1 MARNWA
7 NLPQELL
14 VLCSQLLCPKDLSAF
29 RAVCHSWR
37 FAAVEGRS
45 DVPWLM
51 LADEEGT
58 RWREFFCLS
67 CQLVHKALLP
77 EAKGKRCFFSG
88 GWMLTMGKEGELHM
102 LKNPMSCCDHII
114 KLPNL
119 NKFLAIQNSRLL
131 RTYGAYI
138 FKFSLSDSPATSPDY
153 KVVVI
158 YRNCRRLWLWKPG
171 DEEWSG
177 CFVILNRGGSILRFD
192 ADGPTPLEA
201 QLVFKMPRGLL
212 GREQTYLV
220 QSATGSLLLVSRRGQ
235 RTHKGTFRFHIFEID
250 LDNRTWTGVKNLGN
264 MSLFVGC
271 NSSFSLEVD
280 QKHHVKLN
288 CIYFID
294 DFFSWSK
301 LTKEGGGT
309 DMGIYHL
316 EDGSIE
322 PHIDWISD
330 SQFSPPLW
338 IEPSF

>member
-171 DEEWSG
+171 DEEWSS
-177 CFVILNRGGSILRFD
+177 V
-192 ADGPTPLEA
+192 T
-201 QLVFKMPRGLL
+201 
-212 GREQTYLV
+212 
-220 QSATGSLLLVSRRGQ
+220 
-235 RTHKGTFRFHIFEID
+235 
-250 LDNRTWTGVKNLGN
+250 
-264 MSLFVGC
+264 
-271 NSSFSLEVD
+271 
-280 QKHHVKLN
+280 
-288 CIYFID
+288 
-294 DFFSWSK
+294 
-301 LTKEGGGT
+301 
-309 DMGIYHL
+309 
-316 EDGSIE
+316 
-322 PHIDWISD
+322 
-330 SQFSPPLW
+330 SQVLCQ
-338 IEPSF
+338 